1 MTAPDDA
8 PAVWRSRWI
17 VTQDG
22 GVDLPYGRSEYI
34 AADDKDKRTLSQM
47 LPERFPGERM
57 AARLRDL
64 LISEEMNTRKAQD
77 FTLYEDD
84 DVVIIANTNAS
95 AGYCYVEAWLKP
107 NDKDK
112 EAPSGRNE

>member
-1 MTAPDDA
+1 MKAPDNA
-8 PAVWRSRWI
+8 PAVWKARWI

-22 GVDLPYGRSEYI
+22 SVDLPYDRSEYI
-34 AADDKDKRTLSQM
+34 AADPADKRTLSQM

-64 LISEEMNTRKAQD
+64 LISGEMHTRKAQD
-77 FTLYEDD
+77 FTLFEDD
-84 DVVIIANTNAS
+84 DLVITANTNAS

-107 NDKDK
+107 Q
-112 EAPSGRNE
+112 ERREST